1 MSAQRKKRKP
11 PRGRNRSPDDDDD
24 PVPADIDEFRLE
36 LARRIATFVQA
47 WRTCRRPPCRR
58 ARRCAARTT
67 CASIANRVPPSPH
80 EDAAVMANVY
90 RQVQRRLAEVDAAQH
105 EEAMPSH
112 ARILADG
119 KRAAAKIAGRRA
131 LAGRECHRNRKR

>member
-1 MSAQRKKRKP
+1 MSVQHKKQKP
-11 PRGRNRSPDDDDD
+11 PRGPHHRGDDDEDD

-47 WRTCRRPPCRR
+47 WRTCRCRR

-90 RQVQRRLAEVDAAQH
+90 RQVQRRLAESMRRSTRKQCRRTREFPQTANVPQQR
-105 EEAMPSH
+105 M
-112 ARILADG
+112 
-119 KRAAAKIAGRRA
+119 RAAERWLVANVIVT
-131 LAGRECHRNRKR
+131 ESVN